1 MTAKKSN
8 LPVWL
13 TALDAYRRCLV
24 NLPTL
29 SRVAF
34 IPLCLV
40 LVAGFAVGFVAGITG
55 HADQL
60 RVPFSDWSLVGVA
73 IQRIFWIIFAVAWHR
88 FILLGPGR
96 ARTSVGIDLTQR
108 ELSFFAYVMVIFF
121 ISSAPYYAVVTR
133 IITPVD
139 WLVFILLYWPWLVLP
154 VTARLFLVLP
164 AAAIEH
170 RISFGHAWT
179 MTRGTTWRVVA
190 IMVLCGSPLTILLQ
204 VVYRPLVLSVTDSIP
219 LFMLVDVAAAII
231 TFLQIAVFA
240 AGLSLTYRWISQ
252 RGEQE
257 AFR

>member
-34 IPLCLV
+34 IPFCL
-40 LVAGFAVGFVAGITG
+40 AFFTGFAVGFVASITG
-55 HADQL
+55 HANVIED
-60 RVPFSDWSLVGVA
+60 PFSDWNLVGQGIA
-73 IQRIFWIIFAVAWHR
+73 RIFWIIFAVAWHR
-88 FILLGPGR
+88 FVLLGPSR
-96 ARTSVGIDLTQR
+96 ARTTVGIDFTQR
-108 ELSFFAYVMVIFF
+108 ELNFFACALVIFF

-139 WLVFILLYWPWLVLP
+139 WLFLILLYWPWLVLP
-154 VTARLFLVLP
+154 VAARMVLVLP
-164 AAAIEH
+164 AAAIER
-170 RISFGHAWT
+170 RISFGQAWT

-190 IMVLCGSPLTILLQ
+190 IMVLCGSPLAILFQ
-204 VVYRPLVLSVTDSIP
+204 VMYRPLVLSVMDSFP
-219 LFMLVDVAAAII
+219 LLMLVEVAAVMI